1 MKKKS
6 LPLFILFTLII
17 INPFGLS
24 TDRNG
29 TYCAQGGRPEP
40 SDNITIVTYASY
52 ILTGGEYVP
61 TSGSISTAPK
71 PTDEPS
77 FEAIPSEPPEA
88 STGSTKQYLYHGE
101 SPPINELE
109 SLGGKLEEEGNLQ
122 YYILYNNKWSIDPTA
137 FWLDDKTNTLSY
149 VDVPQHIVYFEK
161 YPDGEAIITE
171 WGHMQKGLYPAS
183 FVADE
188 KGWHRVAI
196 WGSVSGWSDVVW
208 IYVH

>member
-1 MKKKS
+1 MKKMS
-6 LPLFILFTLII
+6 LVFLLYIFII
-17 INPFGLS
+17 INQLGSSTGLHS
-24 TDRNG
+24 LPG
-29 TYCAQGGRPEP
+29 LEP
-40 SDNITIVTYASY
+40 SGNITISTYVSY
-52 ILTGGEYVP
+52 VLTGGEYVP
-61 TSGSISTAPK
+61 TSGSISTDPK

-101 SPPINELE
+101 SPSIDELE
-109 SLGGKLEEEGNLQ
+109 SLGGKLDEDKIK
-122 YYILYNNKWSIDPTA
+122 YYILYNNKWSIDATA

-149 VDVPQHIVYFEK
+149 VDEPQHIVYFEK

-171 WGHMQKGLYPAS
+171 WGYMQKGFYPAS

-196 WGSVSGWSDVVW
+196 WGSVSDWSDVVW